1 MAQTKVSRS
10 KARTAKSRS
19 AKTRTAHTRTSK
31 ARSSKA
37 PAANKPGARARRSSN
52 GGARKA
58 ASGVRRWSKHVT
70 ETSNALDLEPNIFS
84 KGTARQIALSLRH
97 SAEHSQRR
105 KSSPFRSAMSM
116 LTFYINRSGKNE
128 SPARLR
134 VLNRA
139 KDELRD
145 VFQRSRGTAEK

>member
-1 MAQTKVSRS
+1 MAQTKTTQS
-10 KARTAKSRS
+10 KARTAK
-19 AKTRTAHTRTSK
+19 KRTSK
-31 ARSSKA
+31 APGSKA
-37 PAANKPGARARRSSN
+37 RSPKARTANKPGARARRGSSS
-52 GGARKA
+52 GARKA

-84 KGTARQIALSLRH
+84 KGTARQIALSLRR

-105 KSSPFRSAMSM
+105 KSSPFRAAMSM

-145 VFQRSRGTAEK
+145 VFQRSRAT